1 MYIPFLFFYLE
12 LVFHL
17 YMKLDMSYAVVFL
30 LLSFA
35 GGMICAGIL
44 FFLPEKP
51 ARIAGVILSVGLSV
65 LFVAECV
72 CKDILQ
78 QYYQIFSGAETA
90 AGNHLTDYASA
101 VVQSLWDHKI
111 GIFFVIFKKSI
122 FVFFHIEKIC
132 FFFH

>member
-1 MYIPFLFFYLE
+1 MKELIKYLKNWRMYIPFLFLYLE

-17 YMKLDMSYAVVFL
+17 YMKLDMTYTAVFL

-51 ARIAGVILSVGLSV
+51 ARIVGVILAVGLSV
-65 LFVAECV
+65 LFVAECI

-78 QYYQIFSGAETA
+78 Q
-90 AGNHLTDYASA
+90 
-101 VVQSLWDHKI
+101 
-111 GIFFVIFKKSI
+111 
-122 FVFFHIEKIC
+122 
-132 FFFH
+132 